1 MLPKDEQNSGL
12 IHEPNYVAAK
22 NSLQIK
28 AKAWENTAASK
39 GSKPQKQ
46 LDGRVSGEHARH
58 IISFTLKTK
67 TLSPAV

>member
-39 GSKPQKQ
+39 ATKAAGWT
-46 LDGRVSGEHARH
+46 
-58 IISFTLKTK
+58 SFWG
-67 TLSPAV
+67 ACQAHN